1 VGTNATQGENMI
13 EVLGWVG
20 IGFAVVW
27 ATLVVVD
34 LLLMVLA

>member
-1 VGTNATQGENMI
+1 MDRVDLTV
-13 EVLGWVG
+13 VLGWVG